1 MKGTWFWPEE
11 PKAQARVLRTVRG
24 DEHLPIILAALAK
37 SKDGLSNAQID
48 NMLANNSQWRTLWH
62 LRQLTALG
70 FVQYEVEIFGD
81 AGKYML
87 TELAKTVLPTITGQ

>member
-24 DEHLPIILAALAK
+24 DKHLPMILAALAK

-48 NMLANNSQWRTLWH
+48 NMLANNSQWITARH
-62 LRQLTALG
+62 LGKLMALG
-70 FVQYEVEIFGD
+70 FVEYEVEIFGD
-81 AGKYML
+81 AGMYTL
-87 TELAKTVLPTITGQ
+87 TELGKTVLPTITGQ